1 MRRLMLRDSPGR
13 LRAIGAALVVALAT
27 SACGIKG
34 PLVPAKK
41 PDPAAEKDATKA
53 PAAAKP

>member
-1 MRRLMLRDSPGR
+1 MLRDSR
-13 LRAIGAALVVALAT
+13 ARVRAIGAALILAFAT

-34 PLVPAKK
+34 PLVPART
-41 PDPAAEKDATKA
+41 PEPVVEKDATKA

>member
-1 MRRLMLRDSPGR
+1 MRRTMLRESRARG
-13 LRAIGAALVVALAT
+13 RAIGAALILAFAT

-34 PLVPAKK
+34 PLVPART
-41 PDPAAEKDATKA
+41 PEPVVEKDATKA

>member
-1 MRRLMLRDSPGR
+1 MLRDSPGH